1 MKRKKLTLNPYRSN
15 HENCPKTILTTGGCG
30 FIGSNFIRYEFENYE
45 DITIINL
52 DKLTYAGNLENLK
65 DVEQKYGLSSL
76 NQKPKTRDLKP
87 NLRYLFV
94 KGDICDRKLV
104 NSLLSGEYFKKE
116 GLGKGTLDSG
126 RWTVDS
132 IINFA
137 AESHVDRSILDASPF
152 IDTNIKGTQTL
163 LEAAKTHWIT
173 RNSKPETR
181 NKFIQ
186 ISTDE
191 VYGSLE
197 KTGKFTENSPLQPNS
212 PYSASKAGADLLC
225 RSYYKAYNLPVI
237 ITRSSNNYGPYQF
250 PEKLIP
256 LIIKNALEQKKLPVY
271 GKGLNVRDW
280 LYIKDNCRAID
291 LVFRKGDIGEVYNIG
306 GENEI
311 ENIKVVKLICK
322 ILGEKVAGDS
332 RLKTQD
338 SRLDELIKF
347 IVDPRGKA
355 HDFRYALDCS
365 KIKKNLKWKSN
376 CVFEEGLKNT
386 IDWYL
391 NNQDWIKKVITGE
404 YKQYYKKIYQ

>member
-1 MKRKKLTLNPYRSN
+1 LDIGLPERDFKMTQNSELRV
-15 HENCPKTILTTGGCG
+15 ILVTGGAG
-30 FIGSNFIRYEFENYE
+30 FIGSNFIRYELENYD

-65 DVEQKYGLSSL
+65 DVEQKYGVSSK
-76 NQKPKTRDLKP
+76 NPGI
-87 NLRYLFV
+87 RYFFV

-104 NSLLSGEYFKKE
+104 DSLLSGEYFKKE
-116 GLGKGTLDSG
+116 GVGKGTLDSG
-126 RWTVDS
+126 HWTVDS

-152 IDTNIKGTQTL
+152 IDANIKGTQTL
-163 LEAAKTHWIT
+163 LEAAKTHWQNPGPGT
-173 RNSKPETR
+173 RNPVS
-181 NKFIQ
+181 NIFLQ

-191 VYGSLE
+191 VYGSLG

-225 RSYYKAYNLPVI
+225 RSYYKAYNLSVI

-256 LIIKNALEQKKLPVY
+256 LIIKNALEHKELPVY
-271 GKGLNVRDW
+271 GEGLNVRDW
-280 LYIKDNCRAID
+280 LYVKDNCRAID

-322 ILGEKVAGDS
+322 ILEEKLAGDS
-332 RLKTQD
+332 RLKTHD

-365 KIKKNLKWKSN
+365 KIKKNLKWKPN
-376 CVFEEGLKNT
+376 CVFKEGLKNT

-404 YKQYYKKIYQ
+404 YKQYYKKLYK

>member
-1 MKRKKLTLNPYRSN
+1 MTQNSELRV
-15 HENCPKTILTTGGCG
+15 ILVTGGAG
-30 FIGSNFIRYEFENYE
+30 FIGSNFIRYELENYD

-65 DVEQKYGLSSL
+65 DVEQKYGVSSK
-76 NQKPKTRDLKP
+76 NPGI
-87 NLRYLFV
+87 RYFFV

-104 NSLLSGEYFKKE
+104 DSLLSGEYFKKE
-116 GLGKGTLDSG
+116 GVGKGTLDSG
-126 RWTVDS
+126 HWTVDS

-152 IDTNIKGTQTL
+152 IDANIKGTQTL
-163 LEAAKTHWIT
+163 LEAAKTHWQNPGPGT
-173 RNSKPETR
+173 RNPVS
-181 NKFIQ
+181 NIFLQ

-191 VYGSLE
+191 VYGSLG

-225 RSYYKAYNLPVI
+225 RSYYKAYNLSVI

-256 LIIKNALEQKKLPVY
+256 LIIKNALEHKELPVY
-271 GKGLNVRDW
+271 GEGLNVRDW
-280 LYIKDNCRAID
+280 LYVKDNCRAID

-322 ILGEKVAGDS
+322 ILEEKLAGDS
-332 RLKTQD
+332 RLKTHD

-365 KIKKNLKWKSN
+365 KIKKNLKWKPN
-376 CVFEEGLKNT
+376 CVFKEGLKNT

-404 YKQYYKKIYQ
+404 YKQYYKKLYK

>member
-1 MKRKKLTLNPYRSN
+1 MGGKLK
-15 HENCPKTILTTGGCG
+15 PKTENLIPNVILVTGGAG
-30 FIGSNFIRYEFENYE
+30 FIGSNFIRYELENYD
-45 DITIINL
+45 DIVIINL

-87 NLRYLFV
+87 DLRYFFV

-104 NSLLSGEYFKKE
+104 DSLLSGEYW
-116 GLGKGTLDSG
+116 KGGELKPKTEDLKPN
-126 RWTVDS
+126 VVV
-132 IINFA
+132 NFA

-163 LEAAKTHWIT
+163 LEAAKTHWQNPVPGT
-173 RNSKPETR
+173 RHPVSNI
-181 NKFIQ
+181 FLQ

-191 VYGSLE
+191 VYGSLG
-197 KTGKFTENSPLQPNS
+197 KTGKFTENSSLQPNS

-256 LIIKNALEQKKLPVY
+256 LIIKNALEHKELPVY
-271 GKGLNVRDW
+271 GEGLNIRDW
-280 LYIKDNCRAID
+280 LYVKDNCQAID

-365 KIKKNLKWKSN
+365 KIKKTLKWKPT
-376 CVFEEGLKNT
+376 CVFEEGLENT

-391 NNQDWIKKVITGE
+391 NNRDWIKKVITGE

>member
-1 MKRKKLTLNPYRSN
+1 VKRKNLTLNPYRSN
-15 HENCPKTILTTGGCG
+15 PENCPKTILTTGGAG
-30 FIGSNFIRYEFENYE
+30 FIGSNFIRYELENYD

-87 NLRYLFV
+87 NLRYFFV

-104 NSLLSGEYFKKE
+104 DSLLSGEYFKKK
-116 GLGKGTLDSG
+116 GVGKGTHDAGHLTLDA
-126 RWTVDS
+126 V
-132 IINFA
+132 INFA

-163 LEAAKTHWIT
+163 LEAAKTHWQNPGPGT
-173 RNSKPETR
+173 RNLVS
-181 NKFIQ
+181 NIFLH

-191 VYGSLE
+191 VYGSLG
-197 KTGKFTENSPLQPNS
+197 KTGEFTENSPLQPNS

-225 RSYYKAYNLPVI
+225 RSYYYAYNLPVI

-256 LIIKNALEQKKLPVY
+256 LIIKNALEHKELPVY
-271 GKGLNVRDW
+271 GEGLNIRDW
-280 LYIKDNCRAID
+280 LYVKDNCRAID

-322 ILGEKVAGDS
+322 ILKANS
-332 RLKTQD
+332 KTQN
-338 SRLDELIKF
+338 LKPKTKLIA
-347 IVDPRGKA
+347 DPRGKA

-365 KIKKNLKWKSN
+365 KIKKNLKWKPN
-376 CVFEEGLKNT
+376 CVFKEGLKNT

-404 YKQYYKKIYQ
+404 YKQYYKKLYK

>member
-1 MKRKKLTLNPYRSN
+1 VKRKNLTLNPYRSN
-15 HENCPKTILTTGGCG
+15 PENCPKTILTTGGAG
-30 FIGSNFIRYEFENYE
+30 FIGSNFIRYELENYD

-87 NLRYLFV
+87 NLRYFFV

-104 NSLLSGEYFKKE
+104 DSLLSGEYW
-116 GLGKGTLDSG
+116 KGGELKPKTEDLKPN
-126 RWTVDS
+126 VVV
-132 IINFA
+132 NFA

-163 LEAAKTHWIT
+163 LEAAKTHWQNPGPGT
-173 RNSKPETR
+173 RNLVS
-181 NKFIQ
+181 NIFLH

-191 VYGSLE
+191 VYGSLG
-197 KTGKFTENSPLQPNS
+197 KTGEFTENSPLQPNS

-225 RSYYKAYNLPVI
+225 RSYYYAYNLPVI

-256 LIIKNALEQKKLPVY
+256 LIIKNALEHKELPIY

-280 LYIKDNCRAID
+280 LYVKDNCRAID

-322 ILGEKVAGDS
+322 ILEEKLAGDS
-332 RLKTQD
+332 RLKTHD

-365 KIKKNLKWKSN
+365 KIKKNLKWKPN
-376 CVFEEGLKNT
+376 CVFKEGLKNT

-404 YKQYYKKIYQ
+404 YKQYYKKLYK